1 MVLLTASGCA
11 PGRAARRLQGQ
22 GLHTGQPRPVAVC
35 VPLLRC
41 TCAARTW
48 QQNWLQIMDQRT
60 PIWFS
65 QDSHLGPDS
74 SWEPEAGLLFC
85 GLTVPPSRAM
95 RAETAGPP
103 GEA

>member
-22 GLHTGQPRPVAVC
+22 GLHTGQPRPVAVRASPP
-35 VPLLRC
+35 VHVYSPD
-41 TCAARTW
+41 W

-65 QDSHLGPDS
+65 QDSPFG
-74 SWEPEAGLLFC
+74 A
-85 GLTVPPSRAM
+85 
-95 RAETAGPP
+95 
-103 GEA
+103 